1 MWSITLFLNRL
12 FTFKTKVYCDYPFSF
27 YFLYVGGLV
36 MNSDVTIFTIIE
48 QVRSKELRK
57 RRIKGR
63 NNLIAVAP
71 NSLRK
76 NKSSGFVLSVS

>member
-1 MWSITLFLNRL
+1 
-12 FTFKTKVYCDYPFSF
+12 
-27 YFLYVGGLV
+27 

-57 RRIKGR
+57 RRMKGR
-63 NNLIAVAP
+63 NNLIAVVP